1 LKQPK
6 VIAELQEAIEAMH
19 GCRALYS
26 RTVHVREV
34 SQGDVIWDGFVGVF
48 ALADCPKA
56 KHCFAWSYR
65 EGGEAKTMEVLEIAP
80 VDSPQTAVKAAIAAR
95 VRQK

>member
-1 LKQPK
+1 
-6 VIAELQEAIEAMH
+6 MH

-48 ALADCPKA
+48 APGRLPEA

-65 EGGEAKTMEVLEIAP
+65 EGGEAKTMAVLEISP
-80 VDSPQTAVKAAIAAR
+80 IDSPQTAVKAAIAAR
-95 VRQK
+95 ARQK

>member
-6 VIAELQEAIEAMH
+6 DITELQEAIQAMH

-34 SQGDVIWDGFVGVF
+34 SQGGVIWDGFVGVF

-65 EGGEAKTMEVLEIAP
+65 EGGENKTMAVPEISP
-80 VDSPQTAVKAAIAAR
+80 IDSPQAAIKAACGGA
-95 VRQK
+95 RQK